1 MLSFDIARRYLLS
14 RKSHSAVNIICG
26 VAICG
31 MAVAVMAIVVVLSVF
46 NGFARMAEDQVGRFD
61 ADLTAVPAHG
71 KTLAGADALCRRL
84 AQMEGVETAVAVVEE
99 RALAVSGSAQMPV
112 RIKGV
117 GAGFESVTAMDSI
130 IIDGAYSADS
140 IYGFA
145 PANLAVGVA
154 AYLGVRPTTG
164 NVIGIF
170 VPRRV
175 GRINAANPATAFR
188 GDSVAVMSVWQTERP
203 DYDADRMIVP
213 VAVARALLEY
223 GADEASAIDMALA
236 PGADPDAGAAAAQAA
251 AGADVQVL
259 TRARRNADSFR
270 MIAVEKWMTFLLL
283 VCILAVASFNIVS
296 TLSLLVIEKR
306 DNMATLRARGA
317 TRRTA
322 RAVFAWQGVLIAL
335 AGGVTGTVA
344 GLALSLVQQHF
355 GLVKLSADASALT
368 VDVYPVEVHAADLLA
383 VGAVVAAAAVVA
395 ALVTLIFT
403 KDLDADSTVS

>member
-236 PGADPDAGAAAAQAA
+236 PGADPDAVAAAAQAA

-306 DNMATLRARGA
+306 DNMATLRAPGA